1 MAVITFTS
9 NLQEENGKTMS
20 LVAIATYL
28 AIQKNK
34 RVLIISTTNKYDKI
48 KNCYFEEQ
56 ETKKKF
62 GVFAGA
68 IPSSLETE
76 SGIQGLVKIL
86 RSNKLSPN
94 MITNYTKVVFKN
106 RLEVLLGSEEINE
119 SLRNEKSISEE
130 YIDIISAANQYYDIV
145 LVDLDFN
152 VQENIRKIIINNSN
166 LVILNTSQRLKAIQM
181 IKNDEQI
188 NNLFKLKKTLVMI
201 GKYDKNSKY
210 NSKNIARY
218 LETKKKILAIPY
230 NTLYFE
236 AVEEAK
242 VPDMFLKLG
251 KMSDLDDENNIF
263 INYIK
268 EATESII
275 YKLQELQIT
284 M

>member
-34 RVLIISTTNKYDKI
+34 RVLIISTTNRYDKI

-68 IPSSLETE
+68 VPASLETE

-94 MITNYTKVVFKN
+94 IITNYTKVVFKN
-106 RLEVLLGSEEINE
+106 RLEVLLGSEETNE

-130 YIDIISAANQYYDIV
+130 YVDIISAANQYYDIV

-152 VQENIRKIIINNSN
+152 VQENIRRIIINNSN
-166 LVILNTSQRLKAIQM
+166 LVILNTSQRLKAIQK

>member
-1 MAVITFTS
+1 MAVITFAS
-9 NLQEENGKTMS
+9 NIQEENGKTMS

-28 AIQKNK
+28 AVQKNN
-34 RVLIISTTNKYDKI
+34 RVLIISTTNRYDKI
-48 KNCYFEEQ
+48 KDCYFEEQ
-56 ETKKKF
+56 EAKKKF
-62 GVFAGA
+62 GVFGSA
-68 IPSSLETE
+68 IPPSLETE

-86 RSNKLSPN
+86 RSNKLSPD

-106 RLEVLLGSEEINE
+106 RLEVLLGSEETNE
-119 SLRNEKSISEE
+119 SLREEKSISEE
-130 YIDIISAANQYYDIV
+130 YIDIINAANQYYDMV

-152 VQENIRKIIINNSN
+152 VQENIRRIIMNNSN
-166 LVILNTSQRLKAIQM
+166 LIILNTSQRLKAIQM
-181 IKNDEQI
+181 IKDDEQV
-188 NNLFKLKKTLVMI
+188 NNLFKLRKTLVMI

-210 NSKNIARY
+210 NTKNIARY

-236 AVEEAK
+236 AVGEAK

-251 KMSDLDDENNIF
+251 RMLDLDDENNIF

-275 YKLQELQIT
+275 YKLQELQIK